1 MMLIVL
7 LLVYKKGI
15 PNRKVHGK
23 TTALHD
29 SESVDE
35 MVISSRGTIQRELTA
50 STDNSYEDRVQT
62 GSETG
67 VGAHTK
73 NNNVQN
79 NCRNSS
85 LTVITNPEHTTLAQ
99 SIQEKDEMS
108 STSLTSKDSLIN
120 EQQHR
125 IVQDGIKAIN
135 VNICGD
141 KTTANGARA
150 FLDTGTFEKKPDDN
164 FDFKMAAEIDS
175 NACNISHAK
184 TGVSL
189 LVQEDA
195 VEVGTKQL
203 IEIQVSRKYSPFN
216 LQFDDPNSG
225 FPLTPVVNC
234 LAPGRKKFANPVI
247 LKIPHRGVLDRDSE
261 WKVLYSH
268 SPVGCKMSWKCLEKP
283 KDKEHNNVVSDF
295 YFTLDEGYVYIVTSH
310 FTTYTCIQCNKKI
323 SLNLQLI
330 IYGRYEQ
337 RPEDKQEVYFSTY
350 FCDTIK
356 DNKRAIDESEGRYAS
371 HSQFYSLRPKSSTKS
386 WIVRIVERPGWNWEL
401 DKMFTYEQEIMMD
414 TVYRHCKDDSHTPPF
429 AKFKVVPKSQK
440 MSEYIEAFFEIVQMK
455 SSGKVYEKTKMT
467 ASLDFRFDKG
477 NHVESN
483 EKNVDEDTFDDPNVV
498 DKDTIAEVAGKLD
511 GEWKRVV
518 RSLFKPDDGDLI
530 INKVKDEQTKFY
542 EKKYHSLLGWRQFK
556 GSAATYMVLRKALNE
571 NGFSSIAEII
581 DKKVKQSEFETKV

>member
-1 MMLIVL
+1 
-7 LLVYKKGI
+7 
-15 PNRKVHGK
+15 
-23 TTALHD
+23 
-29 SESVDE
+29 

-62 GSETG
+62 GSEKG

-203 IEIQVSRKYSPFN
+203 IEIQVSRK
-216 LQFDDPNSG
+216 
-225 FPLTPVVNC
+225 
-234 LAPGRKKFANPVI
+234 
-247 LKIPHRGVLDRDSE
+247 GVLDRDSE

-268 SPVGCKMSWKCLEKP
+268 SLLDAKMSWKCLEKP

-530 INKVKDEQTKFY
+530 INKVEDEQTKFY

-581 DKKVKQSEFETKV
+581 DKKVKQSEFETKVE